1 MTYLKDSADSLNFS
15 NFFEHPKHVDSIF
28 IFDKSNGRLLH
39 YNGRRGMS
47 VVGNL
52 QDVGLI
58 FRDLFKH
65 SNNYSIGEVQ
75 RISFG
80 EWEIY
85 FKDGQEPGIVLS
97 FIVNSSISE
106 KQIES
111 LHAKVEKYYQ
121 ILKKD
126 GLINPG

>member
-1 MTYLKDSADSLNFS
+1 MTYLKDSTDSLNFS
-15 NFFEHPKHVDSIF
+15 NFFEHLKHVDSIF
-28 IFDKSNGRLLH
+28 IFDKSNGRLLF
-39 YNGRRGMS
+39 YNGRSEMS

-58 FRDLFKH
+58 FCDLFEY
-65 SNNYSIGEVQ
+65 SNINSIGEVQ

-85 FKDGQEPGIVLS
+85 FKDGQEPGIILS
-97 FIVNSSISE
+97 FIVNSSVSE

-111 LHAKVEKYYQ
+111 LHAKVEEYYQ

-126 GLINPG
+126 GQIN